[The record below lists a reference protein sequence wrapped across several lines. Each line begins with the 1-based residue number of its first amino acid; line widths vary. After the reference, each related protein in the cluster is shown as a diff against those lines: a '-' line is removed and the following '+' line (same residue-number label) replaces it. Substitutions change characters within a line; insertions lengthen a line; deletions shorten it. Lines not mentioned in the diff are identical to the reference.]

1 MKYFKLY
8 ELLPRE
14 LYVDEVS
21 GWDKFDPKLLETLD
35 VIREILGVSLI
46 CNNWKHGGS
55 RNYCG
60 ARIPKCKE
68 YSYGSYHTVRSD
80 RKVMAAD
87 LISTKMSATDMRA
100 KIIANASKL
109 PHNIRIENGV
119 SWLHVDVAEK
129 KGCKVYLFNA

>member
-14 LYVDEVS
+14 LYVDEVT
-21 GWDKFDPKLLETLD
+21 GWDIFDPKLLETLD

-46 CNNWKHGGS
+46 CNNWKDGGS

-60 ARIPKCKE
+60 ARTPKCKE
-68 YSYGSYHTVRSD
+68 YSYGSYHTVRLD

-87 LISTKMSATDMRA
+87 LISTKMSAADMRA
-100 KIIANASKL
+100 KIIANASRL
-109 PHNIRIENGV
+109 PHNIRIENGI
-119 SWLHVDVAEK
+119 SWLHIDTAGK
-129 KGCKVYLFNA
+129 AGQKIYLFNP